1 MERYLAFLPA
11 VCCSFVVSAQL
22 TVTTQLSEVQVTDLL
37 EGLGVTVTNVDINCP
52 GDALGHFMGA
62 SELGINQGIVLT
74 SGSAAAV
81 AGPSSSFASSGA
93 MTAGDEDLELWVG
106 QPTFDACALEFDCI
120 PIGDTLE
127 FNFAFGSEEYPE
139 FAFSAF
145 NDVFGI
151 FMSGPGITGPY
162 SNNAENIAWVPGTNV
177 PVSINN
183 VNEAENSVFY
193 HNNEDPP
200 GQYLAYDGFTSNL
213 PVFATVQPGESYHFK
228 VVVADVSDG
237 VFDSG
242 VVLEAFSFHSTAASV
257 GVDEQHARGW
267 FLIQR
272 EDEVL
277 INMPEKTGTQRL
289 AVLDATGAIVAQ
301 RTATGDRMVLPTG
314 SLTSGL
320 YFVRLLDGSATPL
333 RFVKR

>member
-74 SGSAAAV
+74 TGSAAAV

-200 GQYLAYDGFTSNL
+200 GQYLAYDGFTSM
-213 PVFATVQPGESYHFK
+213 PRCSATLRARSR
-228 VVVADVSDG
+228 
-237 VFDSG
+237 
-242 VVLEAFSFHSTAASV
+242 EAMSSAPSV
-257 GVDEQHARGW
+257 GLKCRIESNTLMRAKGW
-267 FLIQR
+267 PR
-272 EDEVL
+272 SYCS
-277 INMPEKTGTQRL
+277 PW
-289 AVLDATGAIVAQ
+289 
-301 RTATGDRMVLPTG
+301 
-314 SLTSGL
+314 
-320 YFVRLLDGSATPL
+320 
-333 RFVKR
+333 

>member
-93 MTAGDEDLELWVG
+93 MTAGDEDLELWVS

-257 GVDEQHARGW
+257 GVAEA
-267 FLIQR
+267 QR
-272 EDEVL
+272 PVWSLAQDADEVFV
-277 INMPEKTGTQRL
+277 IWPENMGVRRVE
-289 AVLDATGAIVAQ
+289 VLDATGTVVEQ
-301 RTATGDRMVLPTG
+301 RVSNGNRVVIHTGTLAAGM
-314 SLTSGL
+314 
-320 YFVRLLDGSATPL
+320 YFVRLQDGTVPPL